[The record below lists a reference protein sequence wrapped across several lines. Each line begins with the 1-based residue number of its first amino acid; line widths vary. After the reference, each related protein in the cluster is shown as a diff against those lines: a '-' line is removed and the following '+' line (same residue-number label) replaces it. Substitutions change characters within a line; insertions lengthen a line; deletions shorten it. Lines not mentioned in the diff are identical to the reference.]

1 MPVDAYFRGLFQ
13 MVARP
18 VSEFLQAEHTGDT
31 TKYVLDEK
39 NPTRKWAVPDQT
51 RALVKGGF
59 CHGASLDWLRK
70 VIQRE
75 DAARYT
81 ITHRKWSRVSR
92 MVDTHLQEKVA
103 RPAARDAVGARADAE
118 IAAATDA
125 RTAALEQAKR
135 LLIDWAEG
143 NGCTVALDA
152 NGGIKSIQPSTA
164 EIGAM
169 IDAKFAEYDEM
180 KKQARARASEKFA
193 ASNAKVKAFNEA
205 TPGQELGILWS
216 DIARQL
222 GTDAGKTRKF
232 SGMIPAA
239 GSASSN
245 YADLK
250 SFLIEA
256 VAAPA
261 FIPGRGILLSFD
273 FVPEPGHTIAAHRES
288 ADNYVLFDPNLGVFR
303 CKSLEK
309 FVIALVVLIEECYLA
324 PAPKETKTSLGSSHY
339 WHVFCRT
346 GGFVPGTAKTNSSGI
361 DEARLGYDGA
371 AAARDSYATTSRF
384 VAEDALTEAKRLRA
398 EYQKAKGPATQRAWV
413 DAHNEAVVAVRRSRI
428 PLDEAK
434 REYSEYDGTT
444 ITLGP
449 G

>member
-1 MPVDAYFRGLFQ
+1 
-13 MVARP
+13 MVAKP
-18 VSEFLQAEHTGDT
+18 ISEFKQADLTGDAP
-31 TKYVLDEK
+31 KGVIDEK
-39 NPTRKWAVPDQT
+39 NPRQMWKLPAQT
-51 RALVKGGF
+51 HALVKGGF

-92 MVDTHLQEKVA
+92 MADTHVQEKVA
-103 RPAARDAVGARADAE
+103 KAAARAAVGTRADAE

-152 NGGIKSIQPSTA
+152 NGGIRSIMPPTA
-164 EIGAM
+164 EVGAM

-193 ASNAKVKAFNEA
+193 ASNAKIKALNEA
-205 TPGQELGILWS
+205 TLGQEVGILWS

-222 GTDAGKTRKF
+222 GTDAGKTRTF
-232 SGMIPAA
+232 SGLIPAA

-303 CKSLEK
+303 CRSLEK
-309 FVIALVVLIEECYLA
+309 FVIALVVLIEECYLV
-324 PAPKETKTSLGSSHY
+324 PGPKETKTSL
-339 WHVFCRT
+339 
-346 GGFVPGTAKTNSSGI
+346 
-361 DEARLGYDGA
+361 
-371 AAARDSYATTSRF
+371 
-384 VAEDALTEAKRLRA
+384 
-398 EYQKAKGPATQRAWV
+398 
-413 DAHNEAVVAVRRSRI
+413 
-428 PLDEAK
+428 
-434 REYSEYDGTT
+434 
-444 ITLGP
+444 
-449 G
+449 